1 MGTEQDHHTNG
12 EYQDIAPDLE
22 TCSAVAAINESQ
34 IAGGH
39 KDRSSAL
46 SIWQRI
52 ASGGKIYSDE
62 LWFIEQ
68 VAQKIVAIEADGL
81 PPSDRIKAL
90 AGATGL
96 LGTRDKHREARRFA
110 EMLEDFWDHDAQN
123 QEKTQLS
130 MLRDHIK
137 THPELWPE
145 WDRKPDDADFTEIAR
160 SVLKSRN
167 RKK

>member
-1 MGTEQDHHTNG
+1 
-12 EYQDIAPDLE
+12 
-22 TCSAVAAINESQ
+22 
-34 IAGGH
+34 
-39 KDRSSAL
+39 
-46 SIWQRI
+46 
-52 ASGGKIYSDE
+52 
-62 LWFIEQ
+62 
-68 VAQKIVAIEADGL
+68 
-81 PPSDRIKAL
+81 
-90 AGATGL
+90 
-96 LGTRDKHREARRFA
+96 
-110 EMLEDFWDHDAQN
+110 MLEDFWDHDAQN